1 MDLRHL
7 EYVVAIVDH
16 GGVGRAATALHVAQP
31 SVSASVRRLERELGV
46 DLFDRIGRRLVLTD
60 AGSTVVDH
68 ARQLLA
74 GRERLEA
81 ALAEQRG
88 LLAGTLRI
96 VSLPTLATEPLT
108 ELVVRFAAAHPGVHV
123 EIAEPV
129 DADDLERRVS
139 DGRSELGLTD
149 LALTSRALRHV
160 PLTAQPIVAVLP
172 PGHGPPEPGSPCHG
186 PRGDGPPGRRRP
198 DEGPPGHGSPA
209 HGPPGRTGTLT
220 VAELADLPLVTTPP
234 GTSTRTL
241 LDQVLRRRHL
251 TADIVVETA
260 HREAIVP
267 LVLAGVGATVLPAP
281 LAADAAVRG
290 AVLAELDP
298 PVRRRVGL
306 VHRPGP
312 LSPAARAFRATAAG
326 H

>member
-7 EYVVAIVDH
+7 EFVVAIVDH

-60 AGSTVVDH
+60 AGATVVDH
-68 ARQLLA
+68 ARQLLR

-81 ALAEQRG
+81 ELAAQRG
-88 LLAGTLRI
+88 VVVGMLRL
-96 VSLPTLATEPLT
+96 VSLPTLAMEPLT
-108 ELVVRFAAAHPGVHV
+108 ELVVRFAAAHPDVHV
-123 EIAEPV
+123 SVAEPL

-139 DGRSELGLTD
+139 QGRSELGVTD
-149 LALTSRALRHV
+149 LALTSRALQHLH
-160 PLTAQPIVAVLP
+160 LTDQQIVAVLP
-172 PGHGPPEPGSPCHG
+172 PGTDRSL
-186 PRGDGPPGRRRP
+186 
-198 DEGPPGHGSPA
+198 
-209 HGPPGRTGTLT
+209 RTLKAT
-220 VAELADLPLVTTPP
+220 ELAGLRLITTPA

-241 LDQVLRRRHL
+241 LDQVLRRRQL
-251 TADIVVETA
+251 TANIVIETS

-267 LVLAGVGATVLPAP
+267 LVLAGTGATVLPAP
-281 LAADAAVRG
+281 LARDAAEHG

-298 PVRRRVGL
+298 PVRRRIGL

-312 LSPAARAFRATAAG
+312 LSPAGRAFRAIAAG
-326 H
+326 GGDRER

>member
-7 EYVVAIVDH
+7 EFVVAIVDH

-60 AGSTVVDH
+60 AGATVVDH
-68 ARQLLA
+68 ARQLLR

-81 ALAEQRG
+81 ELAAQRG
-88 LLAGTLRI
+88 LVVGVLRL
-96 VSLPTLATEPLT
+96 VSLPTLAMEPLT
-108 ELVVRFAAAHPGVHV
+108 ELVVRFAAAHPDVRV
-123 EIAEPV
+123 SVAEPL

-139 DGRSELGLTD
+139 QGRSELGVTD
-149 LALTSRALRHV
+149 LALTSRALEHLH
-160 PLTAQPIVAVLP
+160 LTDQQIVAVLP
-172 PGHGPPEPGSPCHG
+172 PGTDRSL
-186 PRGDGPPGRRRP
+186 
-198 DEGPPGHGSPA
+198 
-209 HGPPGRTGTLT
+209 RTLRAT
-220 VAELADLPLVTTPP
+220 ELAGLRLITTPA

-241 LDQVLRRRHL
+241 LDQVLRRRQL
-251 TADIVVETA
+251 TANIVIETS

-267 LVLAGVGATVLPAP
+267 LVLAGTGATVLPAP
-281 LAADAAVRG
+281 LARDAAERG

-298 PVRRRVGL
+298 PVRRRIGL

-312 LSPAARAFRATAAG
+312 LSPAGRAFRAIAAG
-326 H
+326 GGDRER

>member
-7 EYVVAIVDH
+7 EYVVAIVDQ

-46 DLFDRIGRRLVLTD
+46 ELFARVGRRLVLTD
-60 AGSTVVDH
+60 AGATVVDH

-81 ALAEQRG
+81 ELAEQRG
-88 LLAGTLRI
+88 VLAGTLRL

-108 ELVVRFAAAHPGVHV
+108 ELVVRFVADHPGVHV
-123 EIAEPV
+123 EVAEPV

-139 DGRSELGLTD
+139 DGRSELGVTD
-149 LALTSRALRHV
+149 LALTSRSLRHV
-160 PLTAQPIVAVLP
+160 YLTDQPIVAVLP
-172 PGHGPPEPGSPCHG
+172 PAPAGGAIPAGP
-186 PRGDGPPGRRRP
+186 
-198 DEGPPGHGSPA
+198 
-209 HGPPGRTGTLT
+209 TLT
-220 VAELADLPLVTTPP
+220 ARDLADLPLITTPA

-241 LDQVLRRRHL
+241 LEEVLRRHEL
-251 TADIVVETA
+251 TADIVVETS

-267 LVLAGVGATVLPAP
+267 LVLAGTGATVLPAP
-281 LAADAAVRG
+281 LAHDAAARG
-290 AVLAELDP
+290 AVVADLDP
-298 PVRRRVGL
+298 PVRRRIGL

-312 LSPAARAFRATAAG
+312 LSPAARAFVRLVG
-326 H
+326 EWGDRGG

>member
-31 SVSASVRRLERELGV
+31 SVSASVRRLERELRV
-46 DLFDRIGRRLVLTD
+46 DLFHRVGRRLVLTD
-60 AGSTVVDH
+60 AGATVVDH

-81 ALAEQRG
+81 ELAEQRG
-88 LLAGTLRI
+88 VLAGALRL

-108 ELVVRFAAAHPGVHV
+108 ELVVRFVAAHPAVHV
-123 EIAEPV
+123 EITEPL

-139 DGRSELGLTD
+139 DGRSELGVTD
-149 LALTSRALRHV
+149 LALTSRSLRHV
-160 PLTAQPIVAVLP
+160 PLTDQPIVAVLP
-172 PGHGPPEPGSPCHG
+172 PDRS
-186 PRGDGPPGRRRP
+186 
-198 DEGPPGHGSPA
+198 A
-209 HGPPGRTGTLT
+209 GRTATTATLT
-220 VAELADLPLVTTPP
+220 ARDLADLPLITTPA

-241 LDQVLRRRHL
+241 LDQVLRRHQL
-251 TADIVVETA
+251 TAHIVIETS

-267 LVLAGVGATVLPAP
+267 LVLAGTGATVLPAP
-281 LAADAAVRG
+281 LARDAAARG
-290 AVLAELDP
+290 AILADLDP
-298 PVRRRVGL
+298 PVRRRIGL

-312 LSPAARAFRATAAG
+312 LSPAARAFRQLAKAAP
-326 H
+326 